1 MLTRKRRRDVL
12 RKNRKKKN
20 VFQNERTSHDR
31 SSARGAER
39 AASFDGMA
47 WRAFVRLPRRG
58 VSTQARPAVPF
69 LDSTDPLRWL
79 VVGGGFVGLGVLFAP
94 EMASPT
100 QTQGSAVRPVAVARF
115 TEGNPQI
122 AIANI
127 FETTDKGGW
136 SLLSPEYRRNVF
148 FVYEK
153 RLREHA
159 PPEKVFEYFSSVKA
173 DGGTFMTSLD
183 LMRAA
188 VPVFQPTNSVNIRSG
203 SLGGEN
209 SDTENSG
216 TSAHAAAVSN
226 FFTLFDTDGD
236 GLISFPEYVFF
247 ITLLSL
253 GVDEIV
259 KTFTKFDVDNS
270 GCLSRTEF
278 LDMMRQMRLST
289 SRAGKAS
296 GYRTGLK
303 TTNVD
308 DIANAGLVQHLF
320 GDAGGSK
327 KTRKKKPDRL
337 TLKKFKHFLGELR
350 TEMHSLEFTHY
361 DYTNVGSISSTDFA
375 HSIVAGAKVGRLQH
389 FIDRSS
395 LVSKM
400 EHDRS
405 TKTFS
410 PRITKHEYMAFCKLL
425 KHDNA
430 GNFTEK
436 IKKCAAKGGRLDKA
450 RFLQIAKE
458 CGAAL
463 SETQVEVIFFIFDVD
478 NDGELSPN
486 EFLDV
491 ACRYFE

>member
-1 MLTRKRRRDVL
+1 M
-12 RKNRKKKN
+12 
-20 VFQNERTSHDR
+20 
-31 SSARGAER
+31 
-39 AASFDGMA
+39 
-47 WRAFVRLPRRG
+47 
-58 VSTQARPAVPF
+58 
-69 LDSTDPLRWL
+69 
-79 VVGGGFVGLGVLFAP
+79 
-94 EMASPT
+94 
-100 QTQGSAVRPVAVARF
+100 
-115 TEGNPQI
+115 
-122 AIANI
+122 
-127 FETTDKGGW
+127 
-136 SLLSPEYRRNVF
+136 
-148 FVYEK
+148 
-153 RLREHA
+153 
-159 PPEKVFEYFSSVKA
+159 
-173 DGGTFMTSLD
+173 
-183 LMRAA
+183 
-188 VPVFQPTNSVNIRSG
+188 
-203 SLGGEN
+203 
-209 SDTENSG
+209 
-216 TSAHAAAVSN
+216 
-226 FFTLFDTDGD
+226 
-236 GLISFPEYVFF
+236 
-247 ITLLSL
+247 
-253 GVDEIV
+253 
-259 KTFTKFDVDNS
+259 
-270 GCLSRTEF
+270 
-278 LDMMRQMRLST
+278 
-289 SRAGKAS
+289 
-296 GYRTGLK
+296 
-303 TTNVD
+303 
-308 DIANAGLVQHLF
+308 F

>member
-1 MLTRKRRRDVL
+1 
-12 RKNRKKKN
+12 
-20 VFQNERTSHDR
+20 
-31 SSARGAER
+31 
-39 AASFDGMA
+39 
-47 WRAFVRLPRRG
+47 
-58 VSTQARPAVPF
+58 
-69 LDSTDPLRWL
+69 LRWL

-278 LDMMRQMRLST
+278 LDMMPQMRLST